1 MSFFPEPVLS
11 TRAYDLYEAVRDL
24 PIVSPHGHCDP
35 AWCASDNAFPDPAE
49 LLIIPDHYIF
59 RMLYSQGVSLTDL
72 GIGVHRENRDPRA
85 IFRLFAQHWH
95 CFLGTPSRE
104 WMEYTLYRTLGVNR
118 ALTHHDLQIIHAE
131 ELDPPEGRAP
141 VFWKLITNLPVGTHA
156 DAVHKLEWYALRWK
170 IETFFRTLKTGC
182 RIEELRLATADRLAN
197 CIALC
202 CVVAWRVSWL
212 TMLSRE
218 TPEAL
223 PAAAFTDDERGVL
236 ERSTRESKRKA
247 PRDLDFY
254 VRAVARLGGYLDR
267 TSDAPPGTT
276 VIWRGLSR
284 LADLVEGARIAETST
299 PATCG

>member
-35 AWCASDNAFPDPAE
+35 AWWASDNAFPDPAE

-118 ALTHHDLQIIHAE
+118 ALTPCE
-131 ELDPPEGRAP
+131 
-141 VFWKLITNLPVGTHA
+141 
-156 DAVHKLEWYALRWK
+156 
-170 IETFFRTLKTGC
+170 
-182 RIEELRLATADRLAN
+182 
-197 CIALC
+197 
-202 CVVAWRVSWL
+202 
-212 TMLSRE
+212 SRRQN
-218 TPEAL
+218 
-223 PAAAFTDDERGVL
+223 DHRN
-236 ERSTRESKRKA
+236 
-247 PRDLDFY
+247 
-254 VRAVARLGGYLDR
+254 
-267 TSDAPPGTT
+267 
-276 VIWRGLSR
+276 GLM
-284 LADLVEGARIAETST
+284 I
-299 PATCG
+299 